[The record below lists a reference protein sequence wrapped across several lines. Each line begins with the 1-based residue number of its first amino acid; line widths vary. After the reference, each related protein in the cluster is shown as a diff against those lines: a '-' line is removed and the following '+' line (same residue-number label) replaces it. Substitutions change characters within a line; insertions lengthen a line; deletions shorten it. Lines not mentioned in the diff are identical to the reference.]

1 MSNKLSQLLSYLDRG
16 DVVRLRFR
24 DGDAVM
30 LETKSR
36 AHAVTVTPLRA
47 EQIRKFFA
55 GTAVEPHIESTP
67 TRSTVYSLT
76 LVGKSYAVDVHGE
89 GGKLTI
95 DVSSEAATER
105 GAPVVISDAPSA
117 PRGIPSGAIRDVTP
131 IPASRGARP
140 PSRPPRDARAEDPR
154 SARAGR
160 RESAPTPRRP
170 TPPERRVPEPG
181 TPQQTVRD
189 QSSSR
194 SLTPTKHDHRAAPAM
209 SPAPA
214 DPPDRPPS
222 PSRPTAPRTAT
233 PGRRPRSEPS
243 PALRKLLGDAVAK
256 SASDVHL
263 VAGQPVRTRTVGALE
278 PSGKPQSADEVAELI
293 KPLLELRHHEQL
305 ASRGYTDLATQLE
318 GVGRFRLNVCRQRT
332 GLKACFRVVAKE
344 PRTVEDL
351 GMPEEVRKLAL
362 HHQGLAVFSGP
373 NGHGKT
379 TSMSAIIDMFNA
391 TKPLHI
397 ITVEDPVEILHPVKM
412 ALVTQREVGTHTK
425 SFQSALAGALREDP
439 DIIAIGEL
447 RDRETVEMA
456 LQASETGHLVV
467 ATMSTP
473 SGAKTIDRMI
483 DMFPPDDQS
492 QVRASLAGALKL
504 VVSQRLVPTVDGRR
518 TAAFEMLTGSI
529 PLWSLIRDKKLYQL
543 PSLMQ
548 RGRNFGMIKLED
560 SLRQLV
566 AAGTVSQDDAIAN
579 ALDPK
584 ALGGP
589 GA

>member
-1 MSNKLSQLLSYLDRG
+1 M
-16 DVVRLRFR
+16 
-24 DGDAVM
+24 
-30 LETKSR
+30 
-36 AHAVTVTPLRA
+36 
-47 EQIRKFFA
+47 
-55 GTAVEPHIESTP
+55 
-67 TRSTVYSLT
+67 
-76 LVGKSYAVDVHGE
+76 
-89 GGKLTI
+89 
-95 DVSSEAATER
+95 
-105 GAPVVISDAPSA
+105 
-117 PRGIPSGAIRDVTP
+117 
-131 IPASRGARP
+131 
-140 PSRPPRDARAEDPR
+140 
-154 SARAGR
+154 
-160 RESAPTPRRP
+160 
-170 TPPERRVPEPG
+170 
-181 TPQQTVRD
+181 
-189 QSSSR
+189 
-194 SLTPTKHDHRAAPAM
+194 
-209 SPAPA
+209 
-214 DPPDRPPS
+214 
-222 PSRPTAPRTAT
+222 
-233 PGRRPRSEPS
+233 
-243 PALRKLLGDAVAK
+243 
-256 SASDVHL
+256 
-263 VAGQPVRTRTVGALE
+263 AGQPIRVRTVGALE
-278 PSGKPQSADEVAELI
+278 PSGKPQSPDEVADLI

-397 ITVEDPVEILHPVKM
+397 ITVEDPVEILHPVKT

-566 AAGTVSQDDAIAN
+566 AAGTVSQEDALAN